1 MSKIYPDK
9 EDCDEE
15 QEKARFVHAKRIC
28 KKRHLAEEVNVASS
42 AEEEGDCA
50 RVKVRLTVHS
60 DMKEDLKSRVNQKER
75 TLETVASAT
84 VGHVKEYVRVRLGI
98 ELGLQSKAGKENSQ
112 TNVPNTAGEL
122 NNIKIF
128 KQDTKEKEALIK
140 LDEQQ
145 SLSSLSEEKEEGGLL
160 NLIFNCDLE
169 TTKPC

>member
-1 MSKIYPDK
+1 MVSKIYPDK

-60 DMKEDLKSRVNQKER
+60 EMKEDLKSRVKQKER

-128 KQDTKEKEALIK
+128 KLDSKEALIK

>member
-42 AEEEGDCA
+42 AEEEGDCSL
-50 RVKVRLTVHS
+50 VKVRLTLHS
-60 DMKEDLKSRVNQKER
+60 DMKEDLKSRVKQKER

-112 TNVPNTAGEL
+112 TNVPNTAGQL

-128 KQDTKEKEALIK
+128 KLDTKDALIK
-140 LDEQQ
+140 LDEHK

>member
-1 MSKIYPDK
+1 MVSKIYPDK

-60 DMKEDLKSRVNQKER
+60 EMKEDLKSRVKQKER

-84 VGHVKEYVRVRLGI
+84 VGHVMEYVRVRLGI

-112 TNVPNTAGEL
+112 TNVPNTTGEL

-128 KQDTKEKEALIK
+128 KLDSKEALIK

-145 SLSSLSEEKEEGGLL
+145 SLSCLSEEKVEGGLL